1 MAPVIDVNHISKTF
15 WVPTVRRDTLRD
27 HAFDLFRHRTADRLD
42 VLRDVSFSVSGGETL
57 GIMGRNGCGKSTL
70 LKIMSGI
77 YQPDSGHVITR
88 APVTPILELGV
99 GWNPELDA
107 IDNIYLIGS
116 AMGLSLR
123 EIRSSIDEILAFA
136 ELERFARL
144 KLKHFSSG
152 MGLRLAYSVAFR
164 AVRDVLIL
172 DEIFAVGDSGFQKRC
187 EARYRE
193 LRSKGHTFV
202 LVSHNTKYVT
212 DLCDRA
218 ILVEDGR
225 IHLEGDP
232 ARVCAAYKD
241 ITARPAVTQSHA
253 DAHAK

>member
-1 MAPVIDVNHISKTF
+1 
-15 WVPTVRRDTLRD
+15 
-27 HAFDLFRHRTADRLD
+27 
-42 VLRDVSFSVSGGETL
+42 
-57 GIMGRNGCGKSTL
+57 
-70 LKIMSGI
+70 
-77 YQPDSGHVITR
+77 
-88 APVTPILELGV
+88 
-99 GWNPELDA
+99 
-107 IDNIYLIGS
+107 
-116 AMGLSLR
+116 MGLSLR
-123 EIRSSIDEILAFA
+123 EIRSSIDEILEFA

-144 KLKHFSSG
+144 KLQHFSSG

-202 LVSHNTKYVT
+202 LVSHNTKHVT

-225 IHLEGDP
+225 IHVEGDP
-232 ARVCAAYKD
+232 ARVCAAYKE
-241 ITARPAVTQSHA
+241 ITARPRHA
-253 DAHAK
+253 RAQGGS